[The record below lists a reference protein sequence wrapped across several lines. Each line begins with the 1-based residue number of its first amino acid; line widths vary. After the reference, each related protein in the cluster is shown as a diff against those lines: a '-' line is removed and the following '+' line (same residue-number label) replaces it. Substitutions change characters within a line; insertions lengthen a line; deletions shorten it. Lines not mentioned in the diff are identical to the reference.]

1 MVFEKIKLG
10 EVYTALES
18 GSGVVEAYITTNSA
32 EINIDRK
39 RPTVIICPGG
49 GYRFTSDREAEPVA
63 LRFMAEGFN
72 AIVLRYSV
80 VPIRYPQ
87 QLLELAATVD
97 YARKMKDKWNVDNE
111 NIIVC
116 GFSAGGHLAA
126 SLGTCL
132 LYTSPSPRD

>member
-18 GSGVVEAYITTNSA
+18 GSGVVEAYIPTNSA

-63 LRFMAEGFN
+63 LRFMAEG
-72 AIVLRYSV
+72 
-80 VPIRYPQ
+80 
-87 QLLELAATVD
+87 
-97 YARKMKDKWNVDNE
+97 
-111 NIIVC
+111 
-116 GFSAGGHLAA
+116 
-126 SLGTCL
+126 
-132 LYTSPSPRD
+132 